1 MVEILEHNARRPSRL
16 CIALALVAL
25 AGCGRPLV
33 SPVAATAGAA
43 TTAPRQVVALGRIE
57 PTGGVIAISALPG
70 ERLTNFAKGVEAG
83 AIVSA
88 GAELARTAT
97 FDLRQTQLQA
107 AELKLAMSQEQRSQ
121 DLSAS
126 KVQLEQSLATLAQAE
141 AKLREMVAQEG
152 KLQNLSEAAA
162 IAQEDY
168 EKLAALRANDE
179 ELITDHQLR
188 RRRNASDRAIKE
200 YESAAAA
207 YPHALEAARKG
218 VAAAKAGVTLAE
230 QNIQVREKL
239 DPTLAAD
246 LERQAAATTLDQAVL
261 RAPAIEGEAKEF
273 TVLRTM
279 LNPGELVAQL
289 PVLEIADLTRM
300 SCVAEVYEADA
311 KEIEVGLPVRL
322 RSPAF
327 TGAYADGAGGLPG
340 RVTRIG
346 SVVASP
352 GLTNRNPLAPSDRS
366 VVEVDVE
373 IDPKDQAATAE
384 AARRVGLQVTVEFL
398 DAGQAQPSAPTKPS
412 AKKPA
417 KKAAK
422 QPAKSPS

>member
-1 MVEILEHNARRPSRL
+1 MVESLEHNARRPSRL
-16 CIALALVAL
+16 CFALAWIAL
-25 AGCGRPLV
+25 AGCGRQMV
-33 SPVAATAGAA
+33 TPVTATAGPA

-57 PTGGVIAISALPG
+57 PTGGVIAVSALPG
-70 ERLTNFAKGVEAG
+70 ERLTNYAEGVEAG
-83 AIVSA
+83 ATVAA
-88 GAELARTAT
+88 GDELARTAT
-97 FDLRQTQLQA
+97 FDLRETQLKA
-107 AELKLAMSQEQRSQ
+107 AELKLTMSQEQRSQ
-121 DLSAS
+121 EQVAA
-126 KVQLEQSLATLAQAE
+126 KVQLEQSQATLAQAE
-141 AKLREMVAQEG
+141 AKLREMGAQEG
-152 KLQNLSEAAA
+152 KLQNLAEAAA
-162 IAQEDY
+162 IAKEDY
-168 EKLAALRANDE
+168 EKLAALRADDE
-179 ELITDHQLR
+179 ELVTEHQLR

-218 VAAAKAGVTLAE
+218 VAAAEAGVKLAE
-230 QNIQVREKL
+230 QNVQLREKI
-239 DPTLAAD
+239 DPTMAAE

-261 RAPAIEGEAKEF
+261 RAPAVAGQANKF

-279 LNPGELVAQL
+279 VNPGELVAQS

-311 KEIEVGLPVRL
+311 KEIKVGQPVRL

-340 RVTRIG
+340 RVVRIG

-373 IDPKDQAATAE
+373 IDPKDRAATAE

-398 DAGQAQPSAPTKPS
+398 DAKPTKKPTS
-412 AKKPA
+412 AKQTAKKPA
-417 KKAAK
+417 MKAAK
-422 QPAKSPS
+422 SS